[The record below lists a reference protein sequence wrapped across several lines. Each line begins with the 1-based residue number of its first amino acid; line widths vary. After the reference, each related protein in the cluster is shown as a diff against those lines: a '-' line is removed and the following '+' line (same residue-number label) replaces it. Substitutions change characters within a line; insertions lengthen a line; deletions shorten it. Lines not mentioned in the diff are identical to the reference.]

1 VRKPGRMA
9 LCTWSPGHGGFCR
22 LKPRPP
28 FPRLFLLAS
37 GRRIPRVRAPAVPRT
52 QSASRPRARDGTYDH
67 AVPTSFRDAGGA
79 AEGRGATFLDA
90 LRCRGRADC
99 SGSCRREART
109 APCRRPCATRRKLQW
124 QREACPPHCARR
136 PRRSSF
142 SSPPAASD
150 RLLLQAQF
158 VRGMFVAG
166 ATVTLFRPGAEVPFQ
181 WERETPGRDAKARP
195 SSGLD
200 GLCRRLPRRPARVEH
215 GARRVPHPRHQAQ
228 GGSGA
233 ERGAGLQRAVAQR
246 GEARSRHGRWAAG
259 YDAEDDA

>member
-1 VRKPGRMA
+1 LANVTMVR
-9 LCTWSPGHGGFCR
+9 
-22 LKPRPP
+22 
-28 FPRLFLLAS
+28 
-37 GRRIPRVRAPAVPRT
+37 RT
-52 QSASRPRARDGTYDH
+52 S
-67 AVPTSFRDAGGA
+67 
-79 AEGRGATFLDA
+79 
-90 LRCRGRADC
+90 
-99 SGSCRREART
+99 
-109 APCRRPCATRRKLQW
+109 
-124 QREACPPHCARR
+124 EACPPHCARR

-195 SSGLD
+195 SPGLD

-228 GGSGA
+228 GSALQSPVGALFPFCLLVQYPRSHPIPFYSGGG
-233 ERGAGLQRAVAQR
+233 RAQR
-246 GEARSRHGRWAAG
+246 RRKLKASSKAPRRWAGARVAATAS
-259 YDAEDDA
+259 YPAALPLQPQ